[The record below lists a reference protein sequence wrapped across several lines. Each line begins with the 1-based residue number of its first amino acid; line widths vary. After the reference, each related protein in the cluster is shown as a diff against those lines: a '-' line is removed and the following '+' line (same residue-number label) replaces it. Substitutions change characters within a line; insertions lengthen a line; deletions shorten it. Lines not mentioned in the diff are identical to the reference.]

1 MGWELANL
9 PASSKAF
16 LAAPPLQRPP
26 LQRVPGHPEVEFRYG
41 LEVVAVLCVAV
52 SGSVLSRSARP
63 QGSSLAGLLSPR
75 RVSACPQRGMRLACR
90 AVAVDRRGVSRW
102 LLVSMG
108 RPRLEDD
115 PNGELMQQVEEVWQN
130 LEPDM
135 MYLPRED
142 RLRALSALCVAALAH
157 QGQRRKSG
165 EPYLIHP
172 VAVAKL
178 LASLKAEADVLI
190 SGLLH
195 DTVEDNMEIGF
206 EDLEAIFGHDVRRIV
221 EGETKASKRAKVGK
235 TGLGLDLLSPVF
247 RRLLLREKQAV
258 SGGDEQSENL
268 RCMFMAMA
276 DDSRVILVKLAD
288 RLHNMRTL
296 QHMKEAKRFVIAA
309 ETLTIFVPLAHRL
322 GVWAFKTELE
332 DLCFKFLW
340 PDEYAR
346 MNELLMKRRIQYSKF
361 LSPTVRDFKELLERD
376 PQIQEQR
383 VRLRITGREKGMYSC
398 WEKLRRKPAYRNNL
412 DNIHDIIALRVV
424 LDIDRLPTETEAE
437 YKVRA
442 NELCYHTLRVTRSL
456 PHWAPPEGGRFIK
469 DYIRYP
475 KPNGYQ
481 SLHTIL
487 VRCGTAVP
495 LELQVRTRQMH
506 AVAEF
511 GMAAHWVYKGGEQ
524 CGESG
529 HAGKRKNKGCRV
541 AWLASLKDKNQDGSI
556 DPYQFVQD
564 VLRDELGKRCF
575 VFLRDGRILNLSRGC
590 TVLDAA
596 FKIHTE
602 VGMRMQHS
610 EVNDAIVDPGYVL
623 QNGDRINIVT
633 LPYARPRKEWID
645 KVWLRSTRN
654 KLQAYFRKQEKA
666 QQQELDVAA
675 AVATVSTLAGTS
687 QAVMSSLPLPGSF

>member
-1 MGWELANL
+1 MATL
-9 PASSKAF
+9 PATSGAF
-16 LAAPPLQRPP
+16 LAAPPLQRRP
-26 LQRVPGHPEVEFRYG
+26 LQRLCVGHPEVDFRYRF
-41 LEVVAVLCVAV
+41 EAAAILCVAF
-52 SGSVLSRSARP
+52 SGSRLLKAARP
-63 QGSSLAGLLSPR
+63 QSWLERLVFPKQGKT
-75 RVSACPQRGMRLACR
+75 CPQRGVRLACR
-90 AVAVDRRGVSRW
+90 AVAPDRRGVSRW
-102 LLVSMG
+102 ILVSRG

-115 PNGELMQQVEEVWQN
+115 PTGDLMREVETVWHS
-130 LEPDM
+130 LEPDF

-157 QGQRRKSG
+157 QGQCRKSG

-221 EGETKASKRAKVGK
+221 EGETKASKRAKVGTK
-235 TGLGLDLLSPVF
+235 GLGLDLLSPLF
-247 RRLLLREKQAV
+247 RRLPGANESQVV
-258 SGGDEQSENL
+258 SSADEQAENL
-268 RCMFMAMA
+268 RSMFMAMA

-296 QHMKEAKRFVIAA
+296 QHMREAKRFIIAA

-340 PDEYAR
+340 PEEYAR
-346 MNELLMKRRIQYSKF
+346 MDALFMKRRIQYGKF
-361 LSPTVRDFKELLERD
+361 LNPAVRDLKELLERD
-376 PQIQEQR
+376 PKIKEQH
-383 VRLRITGREKGMYSC
+383 VRLRITGREKGMYSS
-398 WEKLRRKPAYRNNL
+398 WDKLRRKPAYHNNL
-412 DNIHDIIALRVV
+412 DNIRDIIALRVV
-424 LDIDRLPTETEAE
+424 LDFDRLPKETDAD
-437 YKVRA
+437 YKTRG
-442 NELCYHTLRVTRSL
+442 NELCYHTLAVTRNL
-456 PHWAPPEGGRFIK
+456 HHWAPPDGGPCIK

-487 VRCGTAVP
+487 VRCSTAVP

-511 GMAAHWVYKGGEQ
+511 GNASHWVYKGEQ
-524 CGESG
+524 HSE
-529 HAGKRKNKGCRV
+529 HRTTGKRKSKRV
-541 AWLASLKDKNQDGSI
+541 AWLASLKDKNRDGSI
-556 DPYQFVQD
+556 DPYQFVQE

-590 TVLDAA
+590 TALDAA

-602 VGMRMQHS
+602 VGMRMQHAV
-610 EVNDAIVDPGYVL
+610 VNDVIVDPSYVL
-623 QNGDRINIVT
+623 QNGDKINIVT
-633 LPYARPRKEWID
+633 LPYARPSREWIHC
-645 KVWLRSTRN
+645 VWLRSTRN
-654 KLQAYFRKQEKA
+654 KLQAFFRKQDNAERE
-666 QQQELDVAA
+666 ELDVAA

-687 QAVMSSLPLPGSF
+687 QVMMGGLPLPGTF